1 MLNLALILEDSAKRY
16 PAKVAFTFMDT
27 SLTYA
32 QVNAA
37 ASKVA
42 NGLKAIGLQAG
53 DKVALS
59 CLNLP
64 AFPIIYFGII
74 KAGAGGA
81 AHARRNMRGT
91 AHDGSRFT

>member
-1 MLNLALILEDSAKRY
+1 MLNLAMILEDSAKRY

-53 DKVALS
+53 YKRL
-59 CLNLP
+59 
-64 AFPIIYFGII
+64 
-74 KAGAGGA
+74 
-81 AHARRNMRGT
+81 
-91 AHDGSRFT
+91 